1 MIAHAKDK
9 VGCAG
14 VRIAKVDCLRALARE
29 DPLGEARGREARRW
43 LCVIE
48 VQLRS
53 QTGMLQCAKVGAAL
67 LVNAR
72 RLVIDGVLR
81 ALSLHRLRAAC

>member
-1 MIAHAKDK
+1 
-9 VGCAG
+9 
-14 VRIAKVDCLRALARE
+14 
-29 DPLGEARGREARRW
+29 
-43 LCVIE
+43 

-72 RLVIDGVLR
+72 RLVIDGILR